1 MDLFSSANYDSN
13 VDDAKALIQDYT
25 DNISW
30 IEAEKFIIKARN
42 LLRYFDQLYYV
53 HGESPLSDYDYDE
66 LFSIVKKIEHAF
78 PNLITANSPT
88 QRIAENLNNDFETVT
103 HTAQM
108 FSLENSYN
116 ADDLRDFARKVSEN
130 LPIDTAIQFTVE
142 PKFDGSS
149 IALVYEDNNLVR
161 AATRGNGIAGDNIT
175 ANAKAIKSLPLHSD
189 FISKGIKK
197 IEVRGEVV
205 IDNISFSMLNEERER
220 QNEILK
226 SQGKREQDLFK
237 NARNTAAG
245 ALRMKSPKDV
255 ADKRLQVILYN
266 IGYADK
272 LPIETH
278 FEGLKL
284 LQDLGFKT
292 GINDIG
298 IYEDIEDVIA
308 HCAKWEQLRDSYPIE
323 IDGMVIKVNS
333 LKQQLLVGYTSHHPK
348 WAIAYKFKARQA
360 KSILERVEFQVGRT
374 GVITP
379 VAKIK
384 PVQLAGVE
392 ISSISLHN
400 EDFIRDKDIHHS
412 DTLLIER
419 SGDVIPYVVQA
430 LAENRNPQSKPIT
443 FPENCPSCGHHLYKS
458 AEESAWRCLSPLC
471 PAQTEESI
479 IHFVSKEAMD
489 ISGMGEEIVRKFIRN
504 KIISGIKDIYS
515 LDFDKIRQLEGWKDK
530 SVQNLKDNIE
540 KSKSGAA
547 YRLLVGLGIKHIGT
561 TSAKS
566 LVKHIHKLTDFE
578 DWSLEQYLQLEDVG
592 PKVAQSLY
600 DFFSE
605 KDNINL
611 LNELENLG
619 INITQEKMSL
629 KSNALEGKTFLFT
642 GTLQR
647 VSRDNA
653 KAIVEENGGKYLS
666 GVSANLNYLVAGE
679 KAGSKLSKAQKIPSI
694 NIISEDDFFNML
706 ENIEE

>member
-1 MDLFSSANYDSN
+1 MDLFSSINYDSN
-13 VDDAKALIQDYT
+13 VDEAQALLQNYT
-25 DNISW
+25 DNMSLID
-30 IEAEKFIIKARN
+30 AEKFILKAKN

-53 HGESPLSDYDYDE
+53 HGESPISDYDYDQ
-66 LFSIVKKIEHAF
+66 LFSFVKKIELTY

-88 QRIAENLNNDFETVT
+88 QRIADNLNDEFETVT

-116 ADDLRDFARKVSEN
+116 ADDLHDFARKVKEN
-130 LPIDTAIQFTVE
+130 LPLDTEIQFTVE

-149 IALVYEDNNLVR
+149 IALIYEDNNLAR
-161 AATRGNGIAGDNIT
+161 AATRGNGLAGDNIT
-175 ANAKAIKSLPLHSD
+175 ANAKAIKSLPLQSD
-189 FISKGIKK
+189 FLSKGIKK

-205 IDNISFSMLNEERER
+205 IDNISFSLLNEERER

-226 SQGKREQDLFK
+226 SQGKRELDLFK

-245 ALRMKSPKDV
+245 ALRMKSPKEV

-266 IGYADK
+266 IGYADI
-272 LPIETH
+272 LPVNTH

-292 GINDIG
+292 GIKDIG
-298 IYEDIEDVIA
+298 IYNNIEDVIA
-308 HCAKWEQLRDSYPIE
+308 HCARWEKLRDSYPIE

-333 LKQQLLVGYTSHHPK
+333 LRQQQLIGNTSHHPK

-360 KSILERVEFQVGRT
+360 QSILERVEFQVGRT

-384 PVQLAGVE
+384 PVILAGVE
-392 ISSISLHN
+392 IGSISLHN
-400 EDFIRDKDIHHS
+400 EDFIKDKDIHHG
-412 DTLLIER
+412 DTLIIER
-419 SGDVIPYVVQA
+419 SGDVIPYIVKA
-430 LAENRNPQSKPIT
+430 LAGNRIPNALPIR
-443 FPENCPSCGHHLYKS
+443 FPDNCPSCGHHLFKPDD
-458 AEESAWRCLSPLC
+458 ESAWRCLSPLC

-504 KIISGIKDIYS
+504 NIISGIKDIYT
-515 LDFDKIRQLEGWKDK
+515 LDFEKIRQLEGWKDK
-530 SVQNLKDNIE
+530 SVQNLKENIE
-540 KSKSGAA
+540 KSKSGSA

-561 TSAKS
+561 TSAKA

-578 DWSLEQYLQLEDVG
+578 YWSLDQYQQLEDVG
-592 PKVAQSLY
+592 PKVAQSLF

-611 LNELENLG
+611 LHELENLG
-619 INITQEKMSL
+619 INITQEKMAL
-629 KSNALEGKTFLFT
+629 KSNALAGKTFLFT

-666 GVSANLNYLVAGE
+666 GVSANLDYLVAGE

-694 NIISEDDFFNML
+694 NIIDEDEFFNML
-706 ENIEE
+706 EDKEE